1 MTTTATAHQGETLDA
16 ICWRV
21 LGTTAGGVVEAA
33 LDLNPGLAATAQ
45 IAEGT
50 AVILPDPPATDAT
63 TTLDTTNYW
72 D

>member
-1 MTTTATAHQGETLDA
+1 MTTTATAQQGEMLDA
-16 ICWRV
+16 VCWRV

-33 LDLNPGLAATAQ
+33 LDLNPGLSLSAQ

-50 AVILPDPPATDAT
+50 TVILPDPPATHAT